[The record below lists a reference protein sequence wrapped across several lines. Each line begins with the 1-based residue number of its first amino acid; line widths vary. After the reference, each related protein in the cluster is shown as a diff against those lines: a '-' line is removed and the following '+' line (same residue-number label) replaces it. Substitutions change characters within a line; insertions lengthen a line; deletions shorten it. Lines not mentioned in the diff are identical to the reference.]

1 MEITLGKFKGLL
13 VLATRFSSFQDYP
26 GRRKKPELEHYK
38 PPGAFTSARRHDEP
52 GRDDYENRKFSD
64 SDRSGSR
71 GGRAQ
76 HSGRSKNQHPV
87 CIISSRL
94 GVEILPSHQMHAFLS
109 VIHCHFILESSM
121 SSCSVVFWARPCSI
135 DMIMVARWVASLSK
149 IFVSGLE
156 RLC

>member
-94 GVEILPSHQMHAFLS
+94 GVEILLSHQMHAFLS
-109 VIHCHFILESSM
+109 VIHTYSE
-121 SSCSVVFWARPCSI
+121 W
-135 DMIMVARWVASLSK
+135 SLSNLSWTYWLTK
-149 IFVSGLE
+149 FLAMG
-156 RLC
+156 